1 MNTLVRGIAL
11 GMARAGLQDDQ
22 ARLTSA
28 LEQLE
33 ATLPT
38 RDTEAAATWAD
49 AAACSN
55 ALRTDA
61 QDEAPI
67 DRSIANL
74 IRLLRRQ
81 VLPPAVRLAACPIA
95 RCSRN
100 LRNP

>member
-38 RDTEAAATWAD
+38 RDTEAHVGR
-49 AAACSN
+49 CGRV
-55 ALRTDA
+55 LQR
-61 QDEAPI
+61 APHG
-67 DRSIANL
+67 RS
-74 IRLLRRQ
+74 R
-81 VLPPAVRLAACPIA
+81 
-95 RCSRN
+95 
-100 LRNP
+100 